1 MVGETD
7 SKATTRLLLAEA
19 VILGLVPAHCWVD
32 LGPGFC
38 GYRALGGLRSSALGI
53 GVWGQVLDSP
63 VCRAVF
69 RGGCGLRGSWLSSD
83 GSGCVTFQ
91 LVAWFESSQYWCLL
105 VGS

>member
-38 GYRALGGLRSSALGI
+38 GYRALGGVLGLVPWALVCGARSWTLQCVGLFS
-53 GVWGQVLDSP
+53 GVV
-63 VCRAVF
+63 
-69 RGGCGLRGSWLSSD
+69 
-83 GSGCVTFQ
+83 
-91 LVAWFESSQYWCLL
+91 
-105 VGS
+105 VGSEVPGSLLMGQAVSPSS